1 MVRATSVPAL
11 AKNARTGHPSFKTG
25 TEETENME
33 DGEKDGP
40 PAERIHLTAV
50 VRGARP
56 SRRTRSS
63 WHSLLRDATDAAT
76 RPMENIRQCEPRFS
90 HSASARSSHLLVIST
105 MRAIQAFLAITSII
119 SPSRSRSVAFSI
131 QPLSTRKL
139 RVLNRAP
146 SNDFLEVPRLNQ
158 ICTLPSTP
166 A

>member
-1 MVRATSVPAL
+1 MQWSPLGINHGTGDIGAPAS
-11 AKNARTGHPSFKTG
+11 KRGRRNRKHGG
-25 TEETENME
+25 R
-33 DGEKDGP
+33 GEGWP